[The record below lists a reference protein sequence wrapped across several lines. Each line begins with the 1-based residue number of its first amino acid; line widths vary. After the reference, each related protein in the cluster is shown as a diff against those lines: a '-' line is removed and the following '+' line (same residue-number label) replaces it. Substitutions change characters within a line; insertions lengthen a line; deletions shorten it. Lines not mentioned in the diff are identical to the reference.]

1 MKNRKE
7 FIQSITSKATCVGV
21 TKNRSLEAIN
31 ELYHDGV
38 KIFGENRVQEL
49 ISKCTPNQ
57 PWEWHFIGHL
67 QKNKVSKVIEHCSMI
82 QSVDSIALLQV
93 INKHL
98 IKLDRT
104 IDVLIQVNT
113 LNEQTKY
120 GCNIDEIPSLISF
133 ISQSNR
139 ITLRGFMIMGPT
151 SQNIE
156 ETKASFEQ
164 GYNIFSLYK
173 KTHPT
178 IDTLS
183 MGMSSDYQLALQYG
197 STMVRLGS
205 ILFEESPTTI
215 NN

>member
-7 FIQSITSKATCVGV
+7 FIQSLKSKATCVGV
-21 TKNRSLEAIN
+21 TKNRTLEEIHA
-31 ELYHDGV
+31 LYHDGV
-38 KIFGENRVQEL
+38 QVFGENRVQEL
-49 ISKCTPNQ
+49 LSKCISSQ

-82 QSVDSIALLQV
+82 QSIDSIELLQV

-98 IKLDRT
+98 VKSDRT

-120 GCNIDEIPSLISF
+120 GCSIHDIPNLISY
-133 ISQSNR
+133 ISESNR

-151 SQNIE
+151 NQKEE
-156 ETKASFEQ
+156 ETKASFEF
-164 GYNIFSLYK
+164 GYNIFSSYK

-205 ILFEESPTTI
+205 ILFEESPATI
-215 NN
+215 DN

>member
-7 FIQSITSKATCVGV
+7 FIQSIKLKATCVGV
-21 TKNRSLEAIN
+21 TKNRTLEEIHA
-31 ELYHDGV
+31 LYHDGV
-38 KIFGENRVQEL
+38 RIFGENRVQEL
-49 ISKCTPNQ
+49 LSKCMPNQ

-82 QSVDSIALLQV
+82 QSVDSIELLHV
-93 INKHL
+93 INKYL
-98 IKLDRT
+98 IKLNRT

-120 GCNIDEIPSLISF
+120 GCSIHEVSSLISF

-151 SQNIE
+151 SQNEE
-156 ETKASFEQ
+156 ETKACFEL

-205 ILFEESPTTI
+205 ILFEEGPTTI